1 MKHIKLTPLDTLFF
15 RDGSPFNAGETG
27 QMEVTSVFPP
37 SASTVVGCLR
47 AAFAREMGWS
57 GKREERWNKNIIE
70 HLGDGADL
78 RQLEFTGPYLLHNN
92 QLLFPVPSHL
102 LAKGKDKAQGNQQA
116 TDAEDD
122 SEDTIDQLTFLRP
135 SDEILHT
142 DIGEVRL
149 PSTKPDKQGFKN
161 LGQAYVTSA
170 GMSCILRGHRPD
182 KTTIITAKNLWQSE
196 TRIGIHR
203 DDKSRTTKEDAL
215 YQAVHTRLAR
225 GVSLGMGVTGYAGNI
240 PKLATLGG
248 ESRMVWLEE
257 DTPWGLPES
266 HLEPKKDTL
275 HYTVIFITPAQLSGD
290 GWQKPKGTLPGL
302 PGHIVSACVG
312 KPVLIGG
319 WFSGDKE
326 DNTENNSENNTET
339 KRYQRG
345 SRPLEPFLPA
355 GSIFFMAASASDLDN
370 IKSEH
375 NSKIGQ
381 KTAWGYGHILIGAWA

>member
-1 MKHIKLTPLDTLFF
+1 MTHIKLTPLDTLFF

-27 QMEVTSVFPP
+27 QMEVSSVFPP
-37 SASTVVGCLR
+37 NASTVVGCLR
-47 AAFAREMGWS
+47 AAFARELDWS
-57 GKREERWNKNIIE
+57 EKNGRRWSTDIAKK
-70 HLGDGADL
+70 LGDGADL
-78 RQLEFTGPYLLHNN
+78 CPLEFTGPYLLHNN

-122 SEDTIDQLTFLRP
+122 SEDAIEHLTFLRP
-135 SDEILHT
+135 GEALHT
-142 DIGEVRL
+142 DIGLVQL
-149 PSTKPDKQGFKN
+149 PSTQPDEQGFKN

-170 GMSCILRGHRPD
+170 GMSRILQGHLPD
-182 KTTIITAKNLWQSE
+182 KTAIITAKNLWHSE

-225 GVSLGMGVTGYAGNI
+225 GVSLGMGVSGYDGNI

-257 DTPWGLPES
+257 DTTWHFPEAP
-266 HLEPKKDTL
+266 LEPRKDTL

-355 GSIFFMAASASDLDN
+355 GSIFFMEASASDLDN
-370 IKSEH
+370 IK
-375 NSKIGQ
+375 G
-381 KTAWGYGHILIGAWA
+381 